1 MTSCVLTIN
10 GGSSSVKFAVFGQAE
25 PPVRMLS
32 GEVERIGLPD
42 TALSA
47 KGVNRQATRN
57 EPFAAA
63 DLEQAAGR
71 LIDWLEKHADLGT
84 VGAVGHR
91 VVHGGPHYATSR
103 RITPGVIEEL
113 KRIAPLDPD
122 HLPGEIALLQA
133 FLARF
138 PHVPQVACF
147 DTAFHHD
154 MPRVARLLP
163 IPRRYHSA
171 GVRRYGF
178 HGLSY
183 TYLLD
188 ELARVAGPEAA
199 RGRLVLA
206 HLGSG
211 ASMAAVRA
219 GKCVDTT
226 MAFTPTAGLM
236 MGTRTG
242 DLDPGVLLYLMRSE
256 RMTAEQIDDLANRQ
270 SGLLG
275 VSGLSP
281 DMKELLDRE
290 LTDPNAAE
298 AVELFCYQARK
309 YAAAMAAAAGGLD
322 TLVFA
327 GGIGERSAPIR
338 ARICAGLAFLGVHL
352 DAGRNASH
360 GPVISPEGSPVT
372 VRVIPT
378 DEEISIAR
386 ETLATV
392 AALPEGMLGKEKE
405 ESR

>member
-1 MTSCVLTIN
+1 VT
-10 GGSSSVKFAVFGQAE
+10 KH
-25 PPVRMLS
+25 
-32 GEVERIGLPD
+32 
-42 TALSA
+42 
-47 KGVNRQATRN
+47 
-57 EPFAAA
+57 EPFVAA
-63 DLEQAAGR
+63 DSTDTGER
-71 LIDWLEKHADLGT
+71 LIGWLEKHADLGT
-84 VGAVGHR
+84 VAAIGHR
-91 VVHGGPHYATSR
+91 IVHGGPHYAAPR
-103 RITPGVIEEL
+103 RVTAEVIEEL

-122 HLPGEIALLQA
+122 HLPGEIALLRV

-138 PHVPQVACF
+138 PGVPQVACF

-154 MPRVARLLP
+154 MPRAARLLP
-163 IPRRYHSA
+163 IPRRYDAA
-171 GVRRYGF
+171 GIRRYGF

-183 TYLLD
+183 TYLLE

-219 GKCVDTT
+219 GQCMDTT
-226 MAFTPTAGLM
+226 MAFTPTAGLV
-236 MGTRTG
+236 MGTRSG
-242 DLDPGVLLYLMRSE
+242 DLDPGLLLHLMRSE
-256 RMTAEQIDDLANRQ
+256 GLDADKLDFLVNRC

-290 LTDPNAAE
+290 PTDPNAAE
-298 AVELFCYQARK
+298 AVELFCHQARK

-327 GGIGERSAPIR
+327 GGIGERSASIR
-338 ARICAGLAFLGVHL
+338 ARICSGLAFLGVAVEP
-352 DAGRNASH
+352 DRNAAH
-360 GPVISPEGSPVT
+360 RPVISPEGSPVT

-392 AALPEGMLGKEKE
+392 VAPSEGLPGTLKSPGGSGPKWMG
-405 ESR
+405 RTT